1 MLLKSGTSATRVTH
15 NSMHTMLTV
24 SNSIA
29 LLQDALIKGTAQDL
43 TININAGLK

>member
-1 MLLKSGTSATRVTH
+1 
-15 NSMHTMLTV
+15 MHTMLTV

-29 LLQDALIKGTAQDL
+29 LLQYAPIKGTAQGL